1 MNQMSKAYDDTT
13 SPSSPQ
19 LRTTVVGTA
28 SAASTAGTDR
38 KREAYW
44 ILSQVYD
51 QATNTVRV
59 VTV

>member
-1 MNQMSKAYDDTT
+1 MSQIAKAYDDTT
-13 SPSSPQ
+13 TPATPR
-19 LRTTVVGTA
+19 LRTTVIGAA
-28 SAASTAGTDR
+28 SAGSTAGTDR

-51 QATNTVRV
+51 QSTNSIRV